1 MRAYYRRVVREF
13 DRSSVVDGIGR
24 EGTGIDREALAVG
37 SANLER
43 HFTLDIAA
51 LHLNLHGDG
60 VGYIDRGNT
69 QVDGRASLRSLDI
82 GSLLTRRRE
91 RLVTTVAENQI
102 DQFGIV
108 DEGVAVALLRCI
120 HGLVAV
126 NLLLAHGIHLV
137 PTEQHVELPLYDMRI
152 GRHEDTAPVVDTVL
166 IARSKIEIGTG
177 KVAFILVVGFEHRTG
192 ISGRYTLAPL
202 GEAVFRTRSTRAH
215 LAKGIVAAHAVYL
228 AIGRIDMPGIRH
240 HGRLFAEPAL
250 GYRVL
255 PVVAVAFARIGTTLI
270 GSKYKIGYI
279 GIHIPHLPIGTLVG
293 RTVKIPQ
300 TAVPHI
306 GRVVDDGRQAL
317 L

>member
-1 MRAYYRRVVREF
+1 MRAYDRRVIRKF
-13 DRSSVVDGIGR
+13 DRSPVVDGIVR
-24 EGTGIDREALAVG
+24 EGAGIDREALAVG

-60 VGYIDRGNT
+60 VGYIDRSNT

-108 DEGVAVALLRCI
+108 DEGVAIALFRSI

-126 NLLLAHGIHLV
+126 NLLLAYRILLM

-152 GRHEDTAPVVDTVL
+152 GRHEDAAPVVDAVL
-166 IARSKIEIGTG
+166 IAGSKVEIGAG

-192 ISGRYTLAPL
+192 ISRRNRLAPL
-202 GEAVFRTRSTRAH
+202 GETVFRTRSIRTY
-215 LAKGIVAAHAVYL
+215 LAKGVIAAIAVYL
-228 AIGRIDMPGIRH
+228 AIGRIDMPGIGI
-240 HGRLFAEPAL
+240 HGRRIVEPTF
-250 GYRVL
+250 GHRML
-255 PVVAVAFARIGTTLI
+255 PVVAIAFILI
-270 GSKYKIGYI
+270 ISSALVGPENKIGHI
-279 GIHIPHLPIGTLVG
+279 GIHVPHLAVGPTVG
-293 RTVKIPQ
+293 RFVNLPQ
-300 TAVPHI
+300 AI
-306 GRVVDDGRQAL
+306 ISNIICII
-317 L
+317 

>member
-1 MRAYYRRVVREF
+1 MRTYYRRVVREF

-69 QVDGRASLRSLDI
+69 QVDSRSSLRSLDI
-82 GSLLTRRRE
+82 GRVLSRRRE

-126 NLLLAHGIHLV
+126 NLLLAHGVHLV

-166 IARSKIEIGTG
+166 IARGKIEIGTG

-202 GEAVFRTRSTRAH
+202 GETVFRTRSTRAN
-215 LAKGIVAAHAVYL
+215 LAKGIVAAIAVYL
-228 AIGRIDMPGIRH
+228 AVGGIDMPGIGI
-240 HGRLFAEPAL
+240 HGRRIVEPTL
-250 GYRVL
+250 GNRVL
-255 PVVAVAFARIGTTLI
+255 PIVAIALTRIITTLI
-270 GSKYKIGYI
+270 RSKSKIGYI
-279 GIHIPHLPIGTLVG
+279 GIHIPHLSVGSAVG
-293 RTVKIPQ
+293 RFVNLPQ
-300 TAVPHI
+300 AIISNI
-306 GRVVDDGRQAL
+306 GGII
-317 L
+317 